1 MEAIC
6 GHFNKSDAFRRV
18 YRQKPSARNP
28 PAISARED
36 LRDASNS
43 SEANEVATGLWLQLL
58 LTAESYVFFAFFW
71 RIKGQT
77 LGMQVWKIKTV
88 KSDGAVMDYP
98 ATALRL
104 ITATLT
110 LFPLGLIWMLV
121 DPARLALYDRLSR
134 TKVIYLGSKPH
145 PSEQV

>member
-1 MEAIC
+1 M
-6 GHFNKSDAFRRV
+6 
-18 YRQKPSARNP
+18 
-28 PAISARED
+28 
-36 LRDASNS
+36 
-43 SEANEVATGLWLQLL
+43 ATGLWLQLL

-134 TKVIYLGSKPH
+134 TKVIYLGSKPY

>member
-1 MEAIC
+1 MENYPNAGFARRLAAI
-6 GHFNKSDAFRRV
+6 FYDAFFLI
-18 YRQKPSARNP
+18 
-28 PAISARED
+28 AIWILTILLIVAQT
-36 LRDASNS
+36 
-43 SEANEVATGLWLQLL
+43 NEVATGLWLQLL

-98 ATALRL
+98 STALRL

-134 TKVIYLGSKPH
+134 TKVIYLGSKPY
-145 PSEQV
+145 PSEQI